1 MSYAMA
7 DLYALHSKSFAEQL
21 HTTFQVHA
29 GNEAPITLELIEVHE
44 PPSPP
49 RIECFALHF
58 RGPVAPRLRQQI
70 HRFEH
75 AKLGSLDMFLTAT
88 GADEQGTTYEV
99 IFHRL
104 RPKQA

>member
-21 HTTFQVHA
+21 HTAFQVHS
-29 GNEAPITLELIEVHE
+29 GSEAPITLELTEVNE
-44 PPSPP
+44 PSSPP
-49 RIECFALHF
+49 RIECFSLLF

-75 AKLGSLDMFLTAT
+75 AKLGSLDLFLTPI
-88 GADEQGTTYEV
+88 GADGEGTTYEV

-104 RPKQA
+104 HPKQA